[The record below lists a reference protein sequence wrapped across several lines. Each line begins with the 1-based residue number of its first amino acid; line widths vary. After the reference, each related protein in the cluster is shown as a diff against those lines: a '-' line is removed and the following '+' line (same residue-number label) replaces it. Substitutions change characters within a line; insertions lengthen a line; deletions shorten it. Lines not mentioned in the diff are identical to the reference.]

1 MKSKLFRGLSVCLLV
16 PVLALA
22 ACAPNPS
29 GTPGSPL
36 PTAVVNT
43 TVPTAQP
50 SEILPSATQPPIE
63 DTLPVPTLP
72 ALEDA
77 TVFPDPTLFAWQLV
91 ADGLKKPT
99 DLAAPEDGSGRLLI
113 LEQGG
118 VIRVIA
124 DGELSA
130 EPFFDLTD
138 RVGADGSEQG
148 LLGIALDP
156 EYADNGIFYLNYTD
170 KNGDT
175 VIARYHSMSDGFR
188 GDPASEEILLQVDQP
203 YANHNGGDL
212 EFGPD
217 GMLYIGLG
225 DGGSGGDPQGNAQN
239 PNALLGKMLRLDVR
253 GKDAYTIP
261 ADNPY
266 ASGGGRQEIW
276 AVGLRNPWRYTFDSL
291 TGDLYIADVGQ
302 NKYEEVHYLPAGSQG
317 GVNFG
322 WNYREGAHPYEGNAP
337 DGANLIDPVFEYDH
351 GQGCSITGGYV
362 YRGQALPEFYGI
374 YLVSD
379 YCSGNVWGLMQD
391 AGGQWQS
398 QLLFQVAGNIS
409 SFGQDTHGEIYL
421 LDHRTGGVFR
431 LERKQAF

>member
-1 MKSKLFRGLSVCLLV
+1 MKNKLIMGSSVCLMASVLV
-16 PVLALA
+16 LA
-22 ACAPNPS
+22 ACAPNTS
-29 GTPGSPL
+29 ETPGSPL

-43 TVPTAQP
+43 TVPTTKP
-50 SEILPSATQPPIE
+50 SEILPSATQPPVE
-63 DTLPVPTLP
+63 DTQPVPTVP

-77 TVFPDPTLFAWQLV
+77 TAFPDPALFAWQLV
-91 ADGLKKPT
+91 VDGLEKPT
-99 DLAAPEDGSGRLLI
+99 DLAAPEDGSGQLLI

-118 VIRVIA
+118 VIRIIG
-124 DGELSA
+124 DGVLNA
-130 EPFFDLTD
+130 EPFIDLTD
-138 RVGADGSEQG
+138 RVGDSGSEQG

-156 EYADNGIFYLNYTD
+156 DYADNGVFYLNYTD

-175 VIARYHSMSDGFR
+175 VIAHYHRMTDSFL
-188 GDPASEEILLQVDQP
+188 GDPASEEILLQVGQP

-253 GKDAYTIP
+253 GKDVYTIP

-302 NKYEEVHYLPAGSQG
+302 NQYEEVHYLPAGSQG

-322 WNYREGAHPYEGNAP
+322 WN
-337 DGANLIDPVFEYDH
+337 
-351 GQGCSITGGYV
+351 
-362 YRGQALPEFYGI
+362 
-374 YLVSD
+374 
-379 YCSGNVWGLMQD
+379 
-391 AGGQWQS
+391 
-398 QLLFQVAGNIS
+398 
-409 SFGQDTHGEIYL
+409 
-421 LDHRTGGVFR
+421 
-431 LERKQAF
+431 